1 MSDPPLAAPLTEITE
16 QSGIDVPNG
25 VPYTHITVAMVA
37 WNEQARIGRLLE
49 HVRAYFDTI
58 AVVVQKS
65 DDETARIA
73 REYADIFTIDIHRG
87 FGDASFGPV
96 LLPLVKTPWT
106 FKIDCD
112 EWPSED
118 LLTSLS
124 SATWYAEHHGLD
136 GIWVP
141 FHSSVDGIEYE
152 EQHGHL
158 RLFRT
163 DVGWPG
169 TLHSR
174 PMTERTAFWR
184 TGHIRHDRTLDEMM
198 QDYLRY
204 WDAGRGHASWEE
216 HNRLMMYWACLGTA
230 RVKGWDYV
238 RAFSWWPQVEAI
250 SFVKEKPWL
259 SPSP

>member
-1 MSDPPLAAPLTEITE
+1 MSDPPLALPLSEIE
-16 QSGIDVPNG
+16 EVSGIPVPNG
-25 VPYTHITVAMVA
+25 IPYTHITVAMVA
-37 WNEQARIGRLLE
+37 WNEQERIGKLLDWLRPFFAT
-49 HVRAYFDTI
+49 V
-58 AVVVQKS
+58 AVVVQES
-65 DDETARIA
+65 DDATFLIA
-73 REYADIFTIDIHRG
+73 DEFADILTVDRHRG
-87 FGDASFGPV
+87 FGDASFGPL

-112 EWPSED
+112 EWPDED
-118 LLTSLS
+118 LLRSLS
-124 SATWYAEHHGLD
+124 SATWYAEHSGLE

-163 DVGWPG
+163 AIGWPR

-174 PMTERTAFWR
+174 PMTEKTAFWT

-198 QDYLRY
+198 RDYLRY
-204 WDAGRGHASWEE
+204 WHAGRGNSGWED

-230 RVKGWDYV
+230 EKKGWDYV
-238 RAFSWWPQVEAI
+238 RSFEWWPQVEAI
-250 SFVKEKPWL
+250 SFTKETPWL
-259 SPSP
+259 PV